1 MIVEPSEW
9 IEAGN
14 LLVGVIGIV
23 LSIIGGK
30 ELHESNKL
38 KIQFRDLNEKIDK
51 IEVNN
56 SQVAQTINNNGLGL
70 RDTEE
75 VATRIVD
82 EKTKNKPDVVVSK
95 EEPQGLKDGDIWI
108 QPMD

>member
-1 MIVEPSEW
+1 MGLEEW
-9 IEAGN
+9 IG
-14 LLVGVIGIV
+14 VGELVIGIIG
-23 LSIIGGK
+23 IIVGCIGSK
-30 ELHESNKL
+30 ELKEANKL
-38 KIQFRDLNEKIDK
+38 KIQFRDLNAKIDK

-82 EKTKNKPDVVVSK
+82 EKTKNKPDVVMSK
-95 EEPQGLKDGDIWI
+95 EEPQGLKEGDIWI
-108 QPMD
+108 QLMD

>member
-1 MIVEPSEW
+1 MEPSEW
-9 IEAGN
+9 IEVGN
-14 LLVGVIGIV
+14 LLVGVVGII

-30 ELHESNKL
+30 ELHEANKL
-38 KIQFRDLNEKIDK
+38 KIQFRDLNAKIDK

-95 EEPQGLKDGDIWI
+95 EEPQGLKEGDIWI